1 MNFWYY
7 DKKLVY
13 PDASNQE
20 FHPDCAYPEYP
31 YGSQAV
37 SKTPNKVYEAI
48 RTMLY
53 EMGLGAERYGTKEW
67 NPLGKWIRPG
77 QKVLLKPNFV
87 NHRNESDQPDDLES
101 LVTHPSIIRCL
112 LDYCYIA
119 LQGEGSVIVGDA
131 PVKDCDFNLLM
142 NRGRYIEVEKFFHK
156 ISSGFHVQFYDFR
169 GPEEEGGQYND
180 TGRGVVVNLG
190 KKSWFYQCGYDEEK
204 YRVPNYDY
212 RLVVRHHKGEVQEYM
227 VNSAVLEADVVI
239 SIPKPKTHRKNGYT
253 AALKNFVG
261 INYSKEY
268 LPHHTE
274 GSVSSG
280 GDEYIQ
286 AGVLPFLSSRIRR
299 CIDINRV
306 MTDGKNAH
314 KNTLALRFS
323 RKMRGYMW
331 RAYWFLYRIDQRWS
345 AFRGVAADAKA
356 REGTWHGNDTLWRT
370 VLDLNYV
377 LRYARAD
384 GKVMDQPQRTI
395 LHLGDMVVSGEKEG
409 PMSPS
414 PKEQHMMLFSDDAV
428 EFDCIVAKVMGF
440 DYNKLAILNHA
451 VGFKPLTKLSY
462 NDIEVQSN
470 DEQCAGSLRN
480 ICFEACSRP
489 FIATEGWRGHIE
501 LKSP

>member
-1 MNFWYY
+1 MNYLYY
-7 DKKLVY
+7 DKNLVY
-13 PDASNQE
+13 PSESNQA
-20 FHPDCAYPEYP
+20 FHPDAAYPEYP
-31 YGSQAV
+31 HGGAAV
-37 SKTPNKVYEAI
+37 SETPNKVYEAF
-48 RTMLY
+48 RSLLY
-53 EMGLGAERYGTKEW
+53 EMGLDSERYGTEAW
-67 NPLGKWIRPG
+67 NPLGKWIQPG

-87 NHRNESDQPDDLES
+87 NHKNESEQPDDLDS

-119 LQGEGSVIVGDA
+119 LRGEGEVIVGDA
-131 PVKDCDFNLLM
+131 PVKDCDFDLLM
-142 NRGRYIEVEKFFHK
+142 TRGRYIQVENFFHSTSEKF
-156 ISSGFHVQFYDFR
+156 HVKFYDFR

-227 VNSAVLEADVVI
+227 VNSAVLDADVVI

-274 GSVSSG
+274 GAVSNG
-280 GDEYIQ
+280 GDEYIR
-286 AGVLPFLSSRIRR
+286 AEILPFLSARVRR
-299 CIDINRV
+299 YIDINRV
-306 MTDGKNAH
+306 MTDGRNAH
-314 KNTLALRFS
+314 KHTLYLHVS
-323 RKMRGYMW
+323 RKFRSLMW
-331 RAYWFLYRIDQRWS
+331 RLYWFLCRMDQKWSTYR
-345 AFRGVAADAKA
+345 GLTLDAKA

-384 GKVMDQPQRTI
+384 GKVMDRPQRTI
-395 LHLGDMVVSGEKEG
+395 LHLGDMVISGEKEG
-409 PMSPS
+409 PMAPS

-462 NDIEVQSN
+462 DDIEVQSN
-470 DEQCAGSLRN
+470 DEQCAGSLKN
-480 ICFEACSRP
+480 ICFESCSRP

-501 LKSP
+501 LKLP